1 MKPAFAGKTDKGLI
15 RAVNQDAY
23 HIDDAGRFFI
33 VADGMGGHAAGQD
46 ASRIAKEAICHHLDL
61 GYNSEDDPETLLRKA
76 FIGANKA
83 IMEDQLVH
91 PENADMGT
99 TAVAILLQPGPNGES
114 LQVWCANLGDS
125 RIYRFRDETLEQVTE
140 DDTWVAQAIK
150 AGVLP
155 AEEAREH
162 PWRHVLSQCLGREDM
177 GELEILSLDVAPG
190 DQFLLCSDGLSEE
203 LTDDRIAAEL
213 AASKDCHDATTRL
226 IETAKA
232 EGGRDNITVVLL
244 RF

>member
-1 MKPAFAGKTDKGLI
+1 MKPAFAGQTDKGLI

-46 ASRIAKEAICHHLDL
+46 ASRIAKDAICHYLDL
-61 GYNSEDDPETLLRKA
+61 GYNCDDQPATLLKKA
-76 FIGANKA
+76 FLGANKA

-99 TAVAILLQPGPNGES
+99 TAVAILLQPGSDGDIR
-114 LQVWCANLGDS
+114 QVWCANLGDS
-125 RIYRFRDETLEQVTE
+125 RIYRFRDGTLEQVTE

-177 GELEILSLDVAPG
+177 GELEIRGLDVLPG

-213 AASKDCHDATTRL
+213 AASKDCDEATTRL
-226 IETAKA
+226 IEIAKA
-232 EGGRDNITVVLL
+232 EGGRDNITVVLVK
-244 RF
+244 F

>member
-1 MKPAFAGKTDKGLI
+1 MKPAFAGQTDKGLI

-23 HIDDAGRFFI
+23 HIDEAGRFFI

-46 ASRIAKEAICHHLDL
+46 ASRIAKDAICHHLDL
-61 GYNSEDDPETLLRKA
+61 GCDGEEEPETLLKKA

-99 TAVAILLQPGPNGES
+99 TAVAILLQPGPDGEIV
-114 LQVWCANLGDS
+114 QVWCANLGDS
-125 RIYRFRDETLEQVTE
+125 RIYRFRDGTLEQVTE

-177 GELEILSLDVAPG
+177 GELEIRALDVAPG

-213 AASKDCHDATTRL
+213 AASKDCDEATTRL

-232 EGGRDNITVVLL
+232 EGGRDNITVVLVRL
-244 RF
+244 